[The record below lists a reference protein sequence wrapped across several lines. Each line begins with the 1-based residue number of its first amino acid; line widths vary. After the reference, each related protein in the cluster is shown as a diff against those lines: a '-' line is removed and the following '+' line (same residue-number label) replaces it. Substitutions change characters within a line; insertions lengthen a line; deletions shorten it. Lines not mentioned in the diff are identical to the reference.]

1 MAKGPK
7 KKNIRKPKP
16 RKSGTLGFAAII
28 GVIALLGVG
37 GILASKSGDS
47 AGAQTGPDIGEHHH
61 AALGINICGQWKGQT
76 PQYESA
82 KGIHSHGDGFIHM
95 HPYSRAG
102 ANENA
107 TVGLFLEQA
116 NEEISSDS
124 IKLTDGTDLKNGDEC
139 PNLDNKPG
147 KLRWSI
153 NGKER
158 KGNPARFVPSDR
170 DVVALAFLPD
180 GVEIGDPPVVTSG
193 QNPSDIPG
201 QTPETVPG
209 QTPETVPG
217 QTPETTAT
225 TAPGTTPS
233 SEAPSTTATTTQ

>member
-7 KKNIRKPKP
+7 KKNIRKPKA

-28 GVIALLGVG
+28 GVIALLGVV
-37 GILASKSGDS
+37 GILASKGGDT
-47 AGAQTGPDIGEHHH
+47 AGAQTGPDIGDHHH
-61 AALGINICGQWKGQT
+61 AALGINICGQWKPNT

-95 HPYSRAG
+95 HPYSQAG

-107 TVGLFLEQA
+107 TVGLFIDQA

-124 IKLTDGTDLKNGDEC
+124 IKLSDGTDLKNGDEC
-139 PNLDNKPG
+139 PTLDNKPG
-147 KLRWSI
+147 KIRWTV
-153 NGKER
+153 NKTEK
-158 KGNPARFVPSDR
+158 KGNPARYVPEDR
-170 DVVALAFLPD
+170 DVVVLAFLPD
-180 GVEIGDPPVVTSG
+180 GEKIGEPPVVTAG

-201 QTPETVPG
+201 QTPA
-209 QTPETVPG
+209 
-217 QTPETTAT
+217 TTAT

-233 SEAPSTTATTTQ
+233 SEAPATTATTTP